1 VPNQVAITST
11 IVWTFIQSM
20 IPHVVNAED
29 FREIQ
34 AVVESFESQAVFR
47 KYPFK

>member
-1 VPNQVAITST
+1 
-11 IVWTFIQSM
+11 M

-34 AVVESFESQAVFR
+34 AVAESFESLSVFK
-47 KYPFK
+47 KYPFN